1 MDRPIEEPMSKRQ
14 QDKKIRAG
22 ARALRRKPGWDPSA
36 LQKQSPGEQLREL
49 AQSERTEDSYREAT
63 SCEACSEEQQRLE
76 DETALCP
83 KHLSEA
89 MGL

>member
-1 MDRPIEEPMSKRQ
+1 MSKRER
-14 QDKKIRAG
+14 DKQIRAG
-22 ARALRRKPGWDPSA
+22 VRALRKKPGWDPTA
-36 LQKQSPGEQLREL
+36 VRNESPVEQLREL
-49 AQSERTEDSYREAT
+49 EQSERTEDSYRDAAA
-63 SCEACSEEQQRLE
+63 CEACREEQQKTG